1 MTTNTSPHIPYI
13 KECLSLA
20 EKSPP
25 RPTNFRVGAVLLSR
39 KDDDPTFT
47 DDRILST
54 GYTMELAGNTH
65 AEQCCF
71 ANYAAVHKVPD
82 DKVGEVLP
90 VEPGRKLVMY
100 VTMEPCGKRL
110 SGNAPCVQRITQT
123 REGGREGVHK
133 VYFGVKEPGTFVG
146 ESEGCRML
154 TQAGIEWEHVVGII
168 VARTDVP
175 RRTILILDDSSG
187 ATIEIAVLKQTS
199 PNPGTTSQETPATGP
214 GKPAWSSFSLTAPT
228 ATSLTQTTHVTSKD
242 HNKIDISALQP
253 GTLVR
258 VKGTLSTF
266 RSQMQLHLERF
277 WLVRDTNA
285 EMQFLDTRLR
295 FLIEVLSVPWVLT
308 DEEVETLRDDAERCD
323 ERTLEHKRRAER
335 VARKRVE
342 REERHARAIA
352 LQYEKEER
360 ERERELKKIREDG
373 ERVMRK
379 FGFERSK

>member
-1 MTTNTSPHIPYI
+1 MTIVNHENLVFYPAFCFKASPTHFTWV
-13 KECLSLA
+13 KMGAADVHRLR
-20 EKSPP
+20 KS
-25 RPTNFRVGAVLLSR
+25 S
-39 KDDDPTFT
+39 D
-47 DDRILST
+47 
-54 GYTMELAGNTH
+54 
-65 AEQCCF
+65 
-71 ANYAAVHKVPD
+71 
-82 DKVGEVLP
+82 
-90 VEPGRKLVMY
+90 
-100 VTMEPCGKRL
+100 
-110 SGNAPCVQRITQT
+110 
-123 REGGREGVHK
+123 
-133 VYFGVKEPGTFVG
+133 FVG
-146 ESEGCRML
+146 QNIFFYNNHPIQFVSLM
-154 TQAGIEWEHVVGII
+154 GII

-199 PNPGTTSQETPATGP
+199 PNPSTTSRATPATDP

-242 HNKIDISALQP
+242 HNEIDISALQP

-308 DEEVETLRDDAERCD
+308 DEEIETLRDDAERCD
-323 ERTLEHKRRAER
+323 ERALEHKRRAER